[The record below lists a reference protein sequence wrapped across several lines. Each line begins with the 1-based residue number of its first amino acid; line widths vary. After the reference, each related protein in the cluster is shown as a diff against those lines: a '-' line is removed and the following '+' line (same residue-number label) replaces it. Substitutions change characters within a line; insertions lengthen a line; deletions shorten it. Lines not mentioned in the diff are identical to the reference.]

1 MRIFVGNLAFTT
13 TEEELHRL
21 FYGYGAVERAQ
32 IMTDRETGRPRGFAF
47 VEMPNTAEAPAAI
60 AGLNGISLGGRT
72 VTVNEAREREARGSQ
87 RPTFGQS
94 RRTRTPM
101 PTGSPIPSSSSRPV
115 RAPLSASARCLKK
128 QHCCVRWRPRGNTTR
143 RW

>member
-47 VEMPNTAEAPAAI
+47 VEMPNTAEAQAAI

-72 VTVNEAREREARGSQ
+72 LTVNEAREREARGG
-87 RPTFGQS
+87 P
-94 RRTRTPM
+94 RRD
-101 PTGSPIPSSSSRPV
+101 
-115 RAPLSASARCLKK
+115 
-128 QHCCVRWRPRGNTTR
+128 PRQPR
-143 RW
+143 R